1 MKTPL
6 RIAILQCDQ
15 PPPDVV
21 ALYGKY
27 DRIFTTLLESAAS
40 GLGLD
45 PTTDLALSAFDVVTA
60 QEYPEFDDID
70 AVLISG
76 SSASLSPSPFHV
88 GDS

>member
-15 PPPDVV
+15 PPPEVV
-21 ALYGKY
+21 ELYGAY
-27 DRIFTTLLESAAS
+27 DRIFTTLLEKAAE

-45 PTTDLALSAFDVVTA
+45 AKKDLELSAFEVVTK
-60 QEYPEFDDID
+60 QEYPDLESVD

-76 SSASLSPSPFHV
+76 SSE
-88 GDS
+88 